1 MAYRPRDLNVI
12 GYTNGFTL
20 WHCRARD
27 AAETCAPG
35 FFAGAADM
43 VCAGDI
49 ILVSAPESALQL
61 FVAEAVPGA
70 IVRGTIERQP
80 GIVRVTPM
88 SGLPPSDSGPHG
100 ESATP
105 DGEARASGTG
115 TRGFGT

>member
-12 GYTNGFTL
+12 GYANGFTL
-20 WHCRARD
+20 WHYRASD

-35 FFAGAADM
+35 FFAAAADM

-80 GIVRVTPM
+80 GVVRVTPM
-88 SGLPPSDSGPHG
+88 SGLPPSDSGPQD
-100 ESATP
+100 ESAIP
-105 DGEARASGTG
+105 DGG
-115 TRGFGT
+115 TRAAGTRSFGT

>member
-20 WHCRARD
+20 WHYRTGD

-35 FFAGAADM
+35 FFAAAADM
-43 VCAGDI
+43 VCAGDM
-49 ILVSAPESALQL
+49 ILVSAPDAALQL

-80 GIVRVTPM
+80 GFVRVAPM
-88 SGLPPSDSGPHG
+88 SGLPHSDSGPQG
-100 ESATP
+100 ESAIP
-105 DGEARASGTG
+105 ESEARAAGTPS
-115 TRGFGT
+115 FGA

>member
-12 GYTNGFTL
+12 GYANGFTL
-20 WHCRARD
+20 WHYRASD

-35 FFAGAADM
+35 FFAAAADM

-70 IVRGTIERQP
+70 IVRGTIERRP

-88 SGLPPSDSGPHG
+88 TGLPPSGSGQQR

-105 DGEARASGTG
+105 DGG
-115 TRGFGT
+115 TRAAATRSFGT